1 MRTIGELVS
10 ERTGEKEKGGK
21 KERERGAVLH
31 HPELA
36 RIPSLRTL
44 RRCVSAHQCTWH
56 PSEFSLLSLSLFL
69 SSSSRLSFIP
79 VHLSLSL
86 SLSRSNL
93 ALALSARFLFSS
105 YFASSSKLTH
115 PFLTLCTGI
124 PGVGVIFEDI
134 DSSGRATGRAELPV
148 EYYRRRRGVIDGSL
162 LSGRWPQKE
171 FLEIF
176 SLPEIFSV

>member
-1 MRTIGELVS
+1 MN
-10 ERTGEKEKGGK
+10 EREKKK
-21 KERERGAVLH
+21 KEARRREREEQCCITLNL
-31 HPELA
+31 PEYL
-36 RIPSLRTL
+36 
-44 RRCVSAHQCTWH
+44 
-56 PSEFSLLSLSLFL
+56 PSEPCDDVYPLTNAHGTQASSLSSLSLFL

-79 VHLSLSL
+79 VHLSL

>member
-1 MRTIGELVS
+1 MCIRS
-10 ERTGEKEKGGK
+10 PMHMAPKR
-21 KERERGAVLH
+21 VLS
-31 HPELA
+31 P
-36 RIPSLRTL
+36 
-44 RRCVSAHQCTWH
+44 
-56 PSEFSLLSLSLFL
+56 LSLSLSLLLFT
-69 SSSSRLSFIP
+69 P
-79 VHLSLSL
+79 VFYPCSPLSL

>member
-1 MRTIGELVS
+1 MCIRS
-10 ERTGEKEKGGK
+10 PMHMAPKR
-21 KERERGAVLH
+21 VLS
-31 HPELA
+31 P
-36 RIPSLRTL
+36 
-44 RRCVSAHQCTWH
+44 
-56 PSEFSLLSLSLFL
+56 LSLSLFL

-79 VHLSLSL
+79 VHLSL

-176 SLPEIFSV
+176 SLPKIFSV

>member
-1 MRTIGELVS
+1 MCIRS
-10 ERTGEKEKGGK
+10 PMHMAPKR
-21 KERERGAVLH
+21 VLS
-31 HPELA
+31 P
-36 RIPSLRTL
+36 
-44 RRCVSAHQCTWH
+44 
-56 PSEFSLLSLSLFL
+56 LSLSLFL

-79 VHLSLSL
+79 VHLSL

>member
-1 MRTIGELVS
+1 MN
-10 ERTGEKEKGGK
+10 EREKKK
-21 KERERGAVLH
+21 KEARRRERGAVLH

-79 VHLSLSL
+79 VHLSL

>member
-1 MRTIGELVS
+1 MN
-10 ERTGEKEKGGK
+10 EREKKK
-21 KERERGAVLH
+21 KEARRREREEQCCITLNL
-31 HPELA
+31 PEYL
-36 RIPSLRTL
+36 
-44 RRCVSAHQCTWH
+44 
-56 PSEFSLLSLSLFL
+56 PSEPCDDVYPLTNAHGTQASSLSSLSLFFSPPLHACLL
-69 SSSSRLSFIP
+69 SLFT
-79 VHLSLSL
+79 SLSL